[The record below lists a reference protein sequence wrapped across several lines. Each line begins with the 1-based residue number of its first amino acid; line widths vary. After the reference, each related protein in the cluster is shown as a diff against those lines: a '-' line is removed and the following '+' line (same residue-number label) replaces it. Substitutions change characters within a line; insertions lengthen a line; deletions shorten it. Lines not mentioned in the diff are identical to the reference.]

1 MSLMA
6 AEVVPGAGNVPVL
19 AVAAGPWVKDHPG
32 RAAMGQGRADG
43 WVLPAPAVGWGHG
56 GGSRMGPPEDSS
68 PSSRQGV
75 SGGLGVPACHT
86 PSLPSFSKLGQKG
99 ISRAVL

>member
-56 GGSRMGPPEDSS
+56 GGQQDGASRGLQPKLQARSQWGPWDACVPH
-68 PSSRQGV
+68 P
-75 SGGLGVPACHT
+75 VPAQ
-86 PSLPSFSKLGQKG
+86 FF
-99 ISRAVL
+99 